1 MVAKSDPT
9 LMFINSGMAPLKDF
23 FLGNQTPPSKRI
35 ADTQKCLRVSGKH
48 NDLEDVGM
56 DGYHHTMFEM
66 LGNWSFGD
74 YFKKDALEW
83 SWELLTEIYKIP
95 KDRLYVSIF
104 EGNAAEGVPFDQEAY
119 DVWRTM
125 LPEDRILKFGKK
137 ENFWE
142 MGDQGPCGPC
152 SEIHVDLRPDAER
165 AKVDG
170 RDLVNADD
178 PNVIEVW
185 NNVFMQFNRKA
196 DGSLEELPAKSV
208 DTGMGFERLCRA
220 VQGARSNYDTDLW
233 KPLFDFLG
241 KLSGHTYEDVY
252 PGSDSPGL
260 KADIAMRVVADHL
273 RAVSFAIAD
282 GQMPDNGGAGYVI
295 RRILRRAVRYYYSV
309 LDIKEPVMYRMAPIL
324 AEEFHDVFPELKAQI
339 DFVSKVILEEEKGF
353 LRTLES
359 GLKRFETIDAQN
371 KTVGGAQAFELYDTY
386 GFPYDLTAL
395 LAKEKGWNVDE
406 AGFKVALQGQKDR
419 SRKDAAKQVGDWMVL
434 RDEANVDFVGY
445 DQLETRKSHVSKYRA
460 VTAKGEVQY
469 QIVLNRTPFYPEG
482 GGQVGDTGWMI
493 FGGSLQGGGGQE
505 RVRVLDTKKENTLIY
520 HIVEKLPEQIDDET
534 VRCEVDEPKRRLTE
548 ANHSATHLL
557 HAALRSVLGTHVQQ
571 KGSFLNEETL
581 RFDFQHFQKLSDEE
595 LAEIERI
602 VNQKIRENIALEEAR
617 NLPIEEAQKA
627 GAMMLFGE
635 KYGETVRMIT
645 FDPQYSRELC
655 GGCHVKYT
663 GQIGYFK
670 ITAETAIAAGV
681 RRIEAVTAKGAE
693 QWVSK
698 QEASLSEVKEVL
710 KNPKDPV
717 KAITDLLEKKKL
729 LEKLRDTLY
738 QWKASRFLEALKSDV
753 EPYEGLNL
761 LVKKINLDEPN
772 VVKTLSDNLESY
784 CKDAVIVLA
793 YETEDKAFLV
803 IRVSDNLVKS
813 RDIHAGKIVQ
823 TLAKDYLSGG
833 GGGQPSFASGNGSNK
848 AGLDKMLDAVKGLIP
863 VLGKPAQHIPEIYVN
878 KDVPTSAFTK
888 DFILKFAKTPFE
900 SHYNHPAWKYF
911 TEKSAEFQ
919 RKVILSQ
926 GRADFTQAYRDLD
939 FDYSLQP
946 YELVDMYCYYYLQMH
961 YSSSLALF
969 ANLKEA
975 LQKTLLDQ
983 KDFLFI
989 DIGCGPLTS
998 GAALVEAHNQSGQGN
1013 TLKMHYIG
1021 FDNSEAMLEKAEQV
1035 AVLVRPL
1042 ASESVFEFA
1051 SEESRVLEMIDAFTK
1066 TKQHERTTV
1075 IINLC
1080 YVMAAYWFDPE
1091 ENLNKFATFL
1101 EEISHRFEGQSIRI
1115 VYQNPVY
1122 EPLHRNWDRLKSKL
1136 KYFGNLKPRAG
1147 VINFRFKDIAG
1158 SWANYPTPNMSTRF
1172 EWYSNENI

>member
-1 MVAKSDPT
+1 MTSREIRRQFLDFFASKGHKIIPSAPMVAKSDPT

-23 FLGNQTPPSKRI
+23 FLGNQAPPSKRI

-74 YFKKDALEW
+74 YFKKEALAW
-83 SWELLTEIYKIP
+83 SWELLTDIYKIP

-104 EGNAAEGVPFDQEAY
+104 EGNEAEGVPFDQEAY

-152 SEIHVDLRPDAER
+152 SEIHVDLRSDAER

-170 RDLVNADD
+170 RTLVNNDD

-241 KLSGHTYEDVY
+241 KRSGHSYLDVY
-252 PGSDSPGL
+252 PGSDSLAL
-260 KADIAMRVVADHL
+260 KTDIAMRVVADHL

-309 LDIKEPVMYRMAPIL
+309 LNIKEPVMYRMAPIL

-359 GLKRFETIDAQN
+359 GLKRFENIEIQGT
-371 KTVGGAQAFELYDTY
+371 TLGGAQAFELYDTF

-406 AGFKVALQGQKDR
+406 SGFKIALQEQKDR
-419 SRKDAAKQVGDWMVL
+419 SRKDAVKQVGDWMVL
-434 RDEANVDFVGY
+434 RDAPSEGGSRAEVEFVGY
-445 DQLETRKSHVSKYRA
+445 DQLETRASHVAKYRA

-482 GGQVGDTGWMI
+482 GGQVGDIGWMI
-493 FGGSLQGGGGQE
+493 FGSESTGQE
-505 RVRVLDTKKENTLIY
+505 RIRVLDTKKENTLIY
-520 HIVEKLPEQIDDET
+520 HIVEKLPEQIDDDT
-534 VRCEVDEPKRRLTE
+534 VRCEVNEPKRRLTE

-581 RFDFQHFQKLSDEE
+581 RFDFQHFQKLSDDE
-595 LAEIERI
+595 LAAIERI

-617 NLPIEEAQKA
+617 NLPIEEAQKS

-635 KYGETVRMIT
+635 KYGDSVRMIT
-645 FDPQYSRELC
+645 FDPAYSRELC
-655 GGCHVKYT
+655 GGCHVQRT
-663 GQIGYFK
+663 GQIGFFK

-693 QWVSK
+693 QWIEKKLERLSVYDDSFKNPRDPGKAVADLNEENKRLQKALERMVQEQANGLRDGLRSK
-698 QEASLSEVKEVL
+698 FVAIGEVKYLAEILPVSDANAVKNLAVELEREVG
-710 KNPKDPV
+710 
-717 KAITDLLEKKKL
+717 
-729 LEKLRDTLY
+729 
-738 QWKASRFLEALKSDV
+738 S
-753 EPYEGLNL
+753 
-761 LVKKINLDEPN
+761 
-772 VVKTLSDNLESY
+772 
-784 CKDAVIVLA
+784 AVI
-793 YETEDKAFLV
+793 AFGSVSADGKPSLT
-803 IRVSDNLVKS
+803 IKISDNLVKEKGLN
-813 RDIHAGKIVQ
+813 AGTIVRE
-823 TLAKDYLSGG
+823 LAQKFLKGG
-833 GGGQPSFASGNGSNK
+833 GGGQPGFAT
-848 AGLDKMLDAVKGLIP
+848 AGG
-863 VLGKPAQHIPEIYVN
+863 
-878 KDVPTSAFTK
+878 
-888 DFILKFAKTPFE
+888 
-900 SHYNHPAWKYF
+900 
-911 TEKSAEFQ
+911 TEA
-919 RKVILSQ
+919 
-926 GRADFTQAYRDLD
+926 GG
-939 FDYSLQP
+939 
-946 YELVDMYCYYYLQMH
+946 
-961 YSSSLALF
+961 
-969 ANLKEA
+969 LKEA
-975 LQKTLLDQ
+975 
-983 KDFLFI
+983 
-989 DIGCGPLTS
+989 
-998 GAALVEAHNQSGQGN
+998 VEG
-1013 TLKMHYIG
+1013 
-1021 FDNSEAMLEKAEQV
+1021 
-1035 AVLVRPL
+1035 VRGYL
-1042 ASESVFEFA
+1042 
-1051 SEESRVLEMIDAFTK
+1051 
-1066 TKQHERTTV
+1066 
-1075 IINLC
+1075 
-1080 YVMAAYWFDPE
+1080 
-1091 ENLNKFATFL
+1091 
-1101 EEISHRFEGQSIRI
+1101 G
-1115 VYQNPVY
+1115 
-1122 EPLHRNWDRLKSKL
+1122 
-1136 KYFGNLKPRAG
+1136 
-1147 VINFRFKDIAG
+1147 
-1158 SWANYPTPNMSTRF
+1158 
-1172 EWYSNENI
+1172 